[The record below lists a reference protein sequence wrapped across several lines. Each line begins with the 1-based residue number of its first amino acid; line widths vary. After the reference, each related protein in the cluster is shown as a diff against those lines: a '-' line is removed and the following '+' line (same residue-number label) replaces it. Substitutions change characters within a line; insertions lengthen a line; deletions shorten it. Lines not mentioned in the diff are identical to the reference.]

1 MQAYGTRP
9 NASCTGILIQ
19 DLCRL
24 CVTLKEFG
32 SYLKKIEN
40 YEALDALD
48 WPNGMFVLQVSAYR
62 KCVRAG
68 TCCHKGMLPHRLVDC

>member
-62 KCVRAG
+62 NMYWVLAAIRACYH
-68 TCCHKGMLPHRLVDC
+68 TD

>member
-1 MQAYGTRP
+1 MELIQTKGSKGGGT
-9 NASCTGILIQ
+9 SCTAILIQ

-32 SYLKKIEN
+32 YYLKKIQN

-48 WPNGMFVLQVSAYR
+48 WPNGM
-62 KCVRAG
+62 
-68 TCCHKGMLPHRLVDC
+68 

>member
-1 MQAYGTRP
+1 MDLIATKGGKQ

-32 SYLKKIEN
+32 WYLKKIKN
-40 YEALDALD
+40 YEALEALD
-48 WPNGMFVLQVSAYR
+48 WPNGMFVHGNFMCSS
-62 KCVRAG
+62 
-68 TCCHKGMLPHRLVDC
+68 CCL